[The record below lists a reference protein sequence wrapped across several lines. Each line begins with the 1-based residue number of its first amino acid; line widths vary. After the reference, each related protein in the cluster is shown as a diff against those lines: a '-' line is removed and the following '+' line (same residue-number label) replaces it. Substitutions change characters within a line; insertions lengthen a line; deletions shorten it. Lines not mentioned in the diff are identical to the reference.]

1 MREKAKKTLSF
12 DASEVITRTR
22 TANYLTVEVETDY
35 LDEVLNEFN
44 TDEIIQN
51 YSDLERLY
59 EALKEHF
66 NED

>member
-1 MREKAKKTLSF
+1 MAKKTLSF

-22 TANYLTVEVETDY
+22 TANYFTVEVETDF
-35 LDEVLNEFN
+35 LDEVLNEFD

-51 YSDLERLY
+51 YSDLDKLY
-59 EALKEHF
+59 EALKEYF